1 MDYVSART
9 YQLNRT
15 AQSTQFHTSDG
26 IVTSHLMFADDILIF
41 YNGSRKSIKKVYE
54 TIKKF
59 GNTTRIN
66 LNRKIPMYS
75 LATKLPLPMWGG
87 FNTIRCSR
95 LKIFLP
101 STWATHSLL
110 EEPRWHILKTQSL
123 KLTTK
128 FSLMKTIYYTL
139 EEGLPWLRVLL
150 TLSFFMFCNSLACLL
165 AHTKRIEALF
175 NMFIWR
181 GNVKDNH
188 WTSWRCVC
196 KPKKNGGHGFKSL

>member
-1 MDYVSART
+1 MGYVSTRT

-26 IVTSHLMFADDILIF
+26 IVISHLMFADDILIF

-54 TIKKF
+54 TIKNF
-59 GNTTRIN
+59 ENTTRIN

-87 FNTIRCSR
+87 FKTIRCSR

-101 STWATHSLL
+101 STWETHSLL

-128 FSLMKTIYYTL
+128 FSLGKTIYYTL

-150 TLSFFMFCNSLACLL
+150 TLPFLCFVI
-165 AHTKRIEALF
+165 H
-175 NMFIWR
+175 
-181 GNVKDNH
+181 
-188 WTSWRCVC
+188 
-196 KPKKNGGHGFKSL
+196 